1 MVVPGVPTRA
11 LNVWAASCG
20 WTEAAGSVAV
30 TQRRRGCQCRMTGS
44 THDRCGRCLNMARI
58 FYVDERK
65 SGDYLLGVV
74 VVPVEARHAAN
85 RAVKDFLLPAQRSLH
100 TRKETDG
107 RKRQA
112 LQVLKGLSRAHDVE
126 VLIVN
131 SGRAGSQVERRARAI
146 TLLSPEWND
155 GDTVLFD
162 RDETLEARDKRSMLD
177 LTRAR
182 GVEVTY
188 RHAEPSQELALG
200 LADVVA
206 WAAGASG
213 EPWGSLLRSVA
224 VRTVGS

>member
-1 MVVPGVPTRA
+1 MP
-11 LNVWAASCG
+11 
-20 WTEAAGSVAV
+20 
-30 TQRRRGCQCRMTGS
+30 
-44 THDRCGRCLNMARI
+44 RI

-74 VVPVEARHAAN
+74 VVPAEARSAAN
-85 RAVKDFLLPAQRSLH
+85 RAVKGFLLPGQRALH

-112 LQVLKGLSRAHDVE
+112 LTVLQGLGRSQGVE

-131 SGRAGSQVERRARAI
+131 SGREGSQVERRAKAI
-146 TLLSPEWND
+146 KLLAAEWNA
-155 GDTVLFD
+155 GDVVIFD
-162 RDETLEARDKRSMLD
+162 RDETLESRDKRIILG
-177 LTRAR
+177 LTRAL
-182 GVEVTY
+182 GIDVTY

-213 EPWGSLLRSVA
+213 EPWGRMLRSVA
-224 VRTVGS
+224 ATTLRA